1 MVEVRFFTTLR
12 VITQRKRDEVTVSS
26 TVTVEELVA
35 LLSARYGRGFREY
48 VYDASGKLKPH
59 LKYLVNG
66 RSIAR
71 LNGMTTRLTN
81 ADTVAIIPPAG
92 GG

>member
-12 VITQRKRDEVTVSS
+12 DLMQTKRDEVTVSS
-26 TVTVEELVA
+26 ATTVEDLVA
-35 LLSARYGRGFREY
+35 LLSKKYGRGFREY

-59 LKYLVNG
+59 FKYLVNG
-66 RSIAR
+66 RSITS
-71 LNGMTTRLTN
+71 LKGVKTRLTN
-81 ADTVAIIPPAG
+81 EDTVAIIPPVG